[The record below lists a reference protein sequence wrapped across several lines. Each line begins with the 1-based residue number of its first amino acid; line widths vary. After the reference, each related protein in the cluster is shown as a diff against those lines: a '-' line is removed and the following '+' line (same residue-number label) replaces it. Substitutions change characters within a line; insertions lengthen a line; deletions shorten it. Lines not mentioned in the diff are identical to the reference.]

1 MNFLFFLANVL
12 ESIVLYSTDKML
24 VRTDKFV
31 RPVLFSCYDIRI
43 EDWMRDPDIV
53 SHPFP

>member
-1 MNFLFFLANVL
+1 MKILFLAIVL

-43 EDWMRDPDIV
+43 EGWTRGPDIV
-53 SHPFP
+53 THPFP